1 MFDFFFFLRSL
12 KTSLR
17 YKSKF
22 LFYNIGKDNI
32 YHVEKLIGSGAFAKV
47 YLARKE
53 DPDFDPD
60 NTETDDESCVVLKV
74 MRTIFNNR

>member
-1 MFDFFFFLRSL
+1 MFFFLHSL
-12 KTSLR
+12 KTYPR

-22 LFYNIGKDNI
+22 FLYNKGKDNT
-32 YHVEKLIGSGAFAKV
+32 YYVEKSIGSGAFAKV

-60 NTETDDESCVVLKV
+60 DTETDDESCVVLKV
-74 MRTIFNNR
+74 IRAIFNNR